1 MTEKQPAQEAPSDA
15 ATNVATPEP
24 SIVQITGVGQVIAF
38 HYDLYDDASVQV
50 ESSSGH
56 PPVQFLYGQ
65 ALVLSALQEAFLG
78 KQKGDDFSI
87 TIPSGLAYG
96 RYYPERVQR
105 VLKKNMDN
113 GAKQRFRPGQ
123 IVHINQDGQRQ
134 AATIVKVGKFNL
146 DIDTNHPMAGKD
158 LTFDVKIEGVR
169 QASADELAHGHA
181 HGPGGHQH

>member
-1 MTEKQPAQEAPSDA
+1 MTEKQPSQNVDTATTTESKDVAASAP
-15 ATNVATPEP
+15 
-24 SIVQITGVGQVIAF
+24 ITGAGQVIAF

-50 ESSSGH
+50 ESSAGH

-65 ALVLSALQEAFLG
+65 GGVLSALQEAFLG
-78 KQKGDDFSI
+78 KLKGDDFSI

-105 VLKKNMDN
+105 VPKKNMDN
-113 GAKQRFRPGQ
+113 GAKQRFHPGQ
-123 IVHINQDGQRQ
+123 IVHINQNGQRQ

-169 QASADELAHGHA
+169 QATDDELAHGHA

>member
-1 MTEKQPAQEAPSDA
+1 MTETQSTETNAGPNTNPS
-15 ATNVATPEP
+15 TIP
-24 SIVQITGVGQVIAF
+24 ITGKGQVIGF
-38 HYDLYDDASVQV
+38 HYDLYDDASQQV
-50 ESSSGH
+50 ESSAGH

-65 ALVLSALQEAFLG
+65 AGVLSALQEAFLG
-78 KQKGDDFSI
+78 KLIGDDLSI

-105 VLKKNMDN
+105 VLKKHMDN

-123 IVHINQDGQRQ
+123 IVHVNQDGQRQ

-158 LTFDVKIEGVR
+158 LTFDVKIVDVR
-169 QASADELAHGHA
+169 QATTNELAHVHA